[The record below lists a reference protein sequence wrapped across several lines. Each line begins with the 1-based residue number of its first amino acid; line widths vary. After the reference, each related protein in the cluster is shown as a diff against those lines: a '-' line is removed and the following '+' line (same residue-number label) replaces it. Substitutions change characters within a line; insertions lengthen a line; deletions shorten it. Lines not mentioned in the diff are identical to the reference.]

1 VKDMGLKRLE
11 AEHLLAIKYLAMPKH
26 NGMTYQQIADEC
38 GVHVNSIS
46 NWRKDSLFDRELKRE
61 MVRNTQKRVPE
72 MLESLI
78 DHAIKDGN
86 AAAAKLIMTAN
97 DMLTD
102 RVEVTQTNEGG
113 KDIADIKARLER
125 YKQAESTTE

>member
-1 VKDMGLKRLE
+1 MTLKRLE
-11 AEHLLAIKYLAMPKH
+11 AQHHLAIQYLAMPNH

-38 GVHVNSIS
+38 GVHVNSIG
-46 NWRKDSLFDRELKRE
+46 NWRKDPLFERELKRE
-61 MVRNTQKRVPE
+61 IVRNTQKRLPE
-72 MLESLI
+72 MMQSMI

-102 RVEVTQTNEGG
+102 RVEVSQANEGG
-113 KDIADIKARLER
+113 KDLADIKARLER
-125 YKQAESTTE
+125 YKRAESTTEEE